1 MFKVLRVK
9 LMTLWI

>member
-9 LMTLWI
+9 LMTLRI